1 MRAAFIS
8 VSFLVLVRSSS
19 ILDTGGRQRSVPG
32 DKCGYCSLC
41 NFNVLLNVPG
51 AGSNG
56 ADYASVEHDG
66 YAAAE
71 DDNLAGITFLN
82 AEQRLPRLRQ
92 ARQIGGGFVEYSR
105 CHRLIDGKVDAA
117 DERAILA
124 HEGQQV
130 ATRIDHRDVVGDPQ
144 TRGLRL
150 GGRQHALRIFKR
162 KAGV

>member
-41 NFNVLLNVPG
+41 NFNVLLNGPG
-51 AGSNG
+51 ARSNG

-71 DDNLAGITFLN
+71 DDYFAGITFLN
-82 AEQRLPRLRQ
+82 AKQRLPRLRQ
-92 ARQIGGGFVEYSR
+92 ARLARSVCPLASSSR
-105 CHRLIDGKVDAA
+105 KSACTTFRPGASPFPTRTPPAA
-117 DERAILA
+117 LS
-124 HEGQQV
+124 
-130 ATRIDHRDVVGDPQ
+130 
-144 TRGLRL
+144 
-150 GGRQHALRIFKR
+150 K
-162 KAGV
+162 